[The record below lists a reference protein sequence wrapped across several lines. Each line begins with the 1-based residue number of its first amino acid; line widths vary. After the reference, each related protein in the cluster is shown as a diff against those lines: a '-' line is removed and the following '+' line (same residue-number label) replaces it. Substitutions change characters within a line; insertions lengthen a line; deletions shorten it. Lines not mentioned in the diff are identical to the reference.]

1 MRIFAIT
8 IIALA
13 SATLKFLFKIASAK
27 ILPYYYISTSK
38 LFITVLIL
46 RQRSIRSRLA

>member
-8 IIALA
+8 IITLDD
-13 SATLKFLFKIASAK
+13 ATLKFIFKIASAK

-38 LFITVLIL
+38 LYITVPIL